1 MVDGLYDPVDG
12 LIRLGLSL
20 ILLGIV
26 IAISYAKRLGIEWEV
41 GIAAGRAILQLMVVV
56 LILTVV
62 FESGDPGLVTLVLSV
77 MVVIAAYTSG
87 TRAGGG
93 IEHPVRITLPSI
105 AVGTSVTLAMLI
117 LIGVLPLEPEF
128 LIPVGSMN
136 IGGSMII
143 CSLILNRISR
153 EVESGRE
160 QIETSLSLGAT
171 AREAIEPFTRLSVK
185 GSLIP
190 SIDRLRT
197 LGIIVLPGTMAG
209 MIIAG
214 INPIWAAQYQ
224 LVILFLLLASEI
236 ITAVIATYLAE
247 RQLFTEAGQLR

>member
-1 MVDGLYDPVDG
+1 DPVDG
-12 LIRLGLSL
+12 LVRLGLSL

-26 IAISYAKRLGIEWEV
+26 IAISYAKRLGIGWEV
-41 GIAAGRAILQLMVVV
+41 GFAAGRAILQLMVVV

-62 FESGDPGLVTLVLSV
+62 FESGDPGLVALVLSA

-93 IEHPVRITLPSI
+93 IEHPLRITLPSI
-105 AVGTSVTLAMLI
+105 AIGTLVILAVLI

-143 CSLILNRISR
+143 CSLVLNRIRR
-153 EVESGRE
+153 EVETGRE

-171 AREAIEPFTRLSVK
+171 SREAVEPFTRLSVK

-197 LGIIVLPGTMAG
+197 LDIIVGTMAG

-214 INPIWAAQYQ
+214 INPVWAAQYQ
-224 LVILFLLLASEI
+224 LVILFLLMASEI